1 MGADGTVSGARDTLS
16 PGELLLKDFS
26 AGGEKDLLLEK
37 MMPKR
42 RDILEKLLALV
53 LLAYGIGVLEG
64 FGGCEEKDLS
74 PVVTIFL

>member
-1 MGADGTVSGARDTLS
+1 
-16 PGELLLKDFS
+16 
-26 AGGEKDLLLEK
+26 
-37 MMPKR
+37 MPKR

-64 FGGCEEKDLS
+64 FGGCVEKDLS

>member
-1 MGADGTVSGARDTLS
+1 MGAIGTVSGAQDTLS

-64 FGGCEEKDLS
+64 FGGCVEKDLS
-74 PVVTIFL
+74 PVVPIFL

>member
-1 MGADGTVSGARDTLS
+1 MGAIGTVSGARDTLS

-53 LLAYGIGVLEG
+53 LLAYGIGVLED
-64 FGGCEEKDLS
+64 FGGCVEKDLS